1 MPLFGLAERP
11 WSTEPAGEFPA
22 FFYSGDRMKK
32 VLSVFID
39 ESGDF
44 GAYNHHAPYYIVSMV
59 LHDQDVDIQ
68 NHIAGLN
75 ERLRHLGYEEH
86 AIHTG
91 PLIRREQAYRNDLME
106 NRRRLFNA
114 LLQFTRRLD
123 VHYLSVALPKK
134 ECPDVIA
141 MTARLSR
148 SISDA
153 LNGQREYLDSFDEI
167 IVYYDNGQVEL
178 TKILTSVFSALFT
191 HVLFRKVKPV
201 DYKLFQVA
209 DLVCTAELLAQKI
222 QSGGLTRSEL
232 EFFSSPRDFKKN
244 CLKTIRSKKL

>member
-1 MPLFGLAERP
+1 
-11 WSTEPAGEFPA
+11 
-22 FFYSGDRMKK
+22 MKK
-32 VLSVFID
+32 ILSVFID

-44 GAYNHHAPYYIVSMV
+44 GAYDHHAPYYIVSMV
-59 LHDQDVDIQ
+59 LHDQDVDLQ
-68 NHIAGLN
+68 NQIAGLN
-75 ERLRHLGYEEH
+75 ERLRYLGYAEH

-91 PLIRREQAYRNDLME
+91 PLIRREQAYRYDRTE
-106 NRRRLFNA
+106 NRRRLFN
-114 LLQFTRRLD
+114 LLFQFARRLEF
-123 VHYLSVALPKK
+123 HYITVTLPKK

-153 LNGQREYLDSFDEI
+153 LNRQREYLNSFEQI

-178 TKILTSVFSALFT
+178 TKILTSVFSALFS
-191 HVLFRKVKPV
+191 HVLFRKVRPV

-222 QSGGLTRSEL
+222 QAGGLTASEL
-232 EFFSSPRDFKKN
+232 EFFASPREFKKN
-244 CLKTIRSKKL
+244 YLKTIRAKRL